1 MKRARFLDAV
11 IASAGQFRDVPQANR
26 HVVMITDGV
35 QTAGERVDR
44 AAAFKQL
51 SATNAVVHVISYTRV
66 SRQAMKAQRRPTRK
80 RDKSLVPDE
89 VVDSLPRTADYNAV
103 RQAHEPGGIIV
114 DLDLDRRRAITAY
127 EDAMRISEKQLA
139 VLSDET
145 GGRFYL
151 PESVEE
157 IIDDGADVAQLIDS
171 QYVV

>member
-1 MKRARFLDAV
+1 MYFCYNSAKRVRLTREIARRLVAALRPEDEISVIQFNSKIELLQNWTIDKTAVLHALDTGLISLKRARFLDAV

-103 RQAHEPGGIIV
+103 RQAHEPG
-114 DLDLDRRRAITAY
+114 
-127 EDAMRISEKQLA
+127 
-139 VLSDET
+139 
-145 GGRFYL
+145 
-151 PESVEE
+151 
-157 IIDDGADVAQLIDS
+157 
-171 QYVV
+171 